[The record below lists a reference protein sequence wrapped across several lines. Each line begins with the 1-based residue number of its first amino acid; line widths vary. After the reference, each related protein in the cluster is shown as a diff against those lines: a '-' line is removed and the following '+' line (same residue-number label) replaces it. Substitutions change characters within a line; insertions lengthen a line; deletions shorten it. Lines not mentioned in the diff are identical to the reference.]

1 MNGTPVWHARSST
14 TASAYDAWIRESDGY
29 MVKISLAQATGNL
42 SMTFDSYNKSPV
54 ITKP

>member
-1 MNGTPVWHARSST
+1 
-14 TASAYDAWIRESDGY
+14 

-54 ITKP
+54 IVKPA